1 MSFDPTPFLHSFFKE
16 TDEHLAHIE
25 TTLTELEHPP
35 HDRQLFGSL
44 LLDTNAIRGTSTMFD
59 FPELTRFAHVV
70 EGLLDQ
76 LKGGKVPP
84 NQELI
89 GLLSRAA
96 DILKAEVAAAQQG
109 ELSVVA
115 AEEVRGELERAIVH
129 CVLTQPTK
137 KETQTE
143 LFAISSADETD
154 TSSVLF
160 S

>member
-1 MSFDPTPFLHSFFKE
+1 
-16 TDEHLAHIE
+16 
-25 TTLTELEHPP
+25 
-35 HDRQLFGSL
+35 
-44 LLDTNAIRGTSTMFD
+44 
-59 FPELTRFAHVV
+59 V

-96 DILKAEVAAAQQG
+96 DILKAEVIAAEQG
-109 ELSVVA
+109 EPSTLA
-115 AEEVRGELERAIVH
+115 IEEVRGELERAIVH
-129 CVLTQPTK
+129 CVLIPPAK

-143 LFAISSADETD
+143 LFVTTPTYETD
-154 TSSVLF
+154 INSVLF